1 MSVAAKLFSQ
11 FVLWF
16 GFYGTFWFYSGVT
29 IGCIVFGYC
38 AMPETAGISLVQIQE
53 NYVKKGQLEDGN

>member
-29 IGCIVFGYC
+29 MLCMLFGYW
-38 AMPETAGISLVQIQE
+38 AMPETAGISLDKIQE
-53 NYVKKGQLEDGN
+53 NYAN

>member
-38 AMPETAGISLVQIQE
+38 AMPETARISPVNIQE
-53 NYVKKGQLEDGN
+53 TDVKKCHLEDYN